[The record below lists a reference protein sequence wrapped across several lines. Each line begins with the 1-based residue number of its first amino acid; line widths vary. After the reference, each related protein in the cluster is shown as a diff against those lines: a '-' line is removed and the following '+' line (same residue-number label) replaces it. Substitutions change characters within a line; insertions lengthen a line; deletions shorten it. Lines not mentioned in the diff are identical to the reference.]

1 MDFISFLIGLG
12 IGTLI
17 VWLFIPRSVGT
28 LRVDN
33 SDPDGPY
40 LFLELK
46 RSVHYVA
53 TMKTVK
59 LKVKCEDF
67 IPHE

>member
-12 IGTLI
+12 IGALI

-28 LRVDN
+28 LIVDN

-46 RSVHYVA
+46 RSVHHVA

-59 LKVKCEDF
+59 LEVKCEDF

>member
-1 MDFISFLIGLG
+1 MDFISFLIGAG
-12 IGTLI
+12 IGALI
-17 VWLFIPRSVGT
+17 VWLFVPRSVGT

-33 SDPDGPY
+33 SDPDGQS
-40 LFLELK
+40 LFLELQK
-46 RSVHYVA
+46 NVHYVA

-59 LKVKCEDF
+59 LEVKCEDF